1 MCDQELSKKI
11 IFTDIDATLIET
23 VPTNYNISLNIV
35 DEVKKMNIPLILC
48 SSKTRVEQIRIRKLL
63 RLKDPY
69 IVENGGAII
78 IPNNYFSISINDK
91 TNNEIVD
98 EVIKLGVSAQEIRFK
113 LNEIRDRFDL
123 SFKGVSD
130 LSIDE
135 ISKITGLDTNA
146 LEGINK
152 REYGETILEID
163 KREKKILSTEVEKIG
178 FRIIHGGRFF
188 DITGGN
194 DKGAA
199 MKVLLDIYSKH
210 LNCKFTSFAIGDSK
224 NDESM
229 FEVADF
235 PMLVKNQ
242 KGEWINTNVKNITKL
257 DGIGPEGWYRAL
269 ELISKKY
276 YD

>member
-1 MCDQELSKKI
+1 MSKKI
-11 IFTDIDATLIET
+11 IFTDIDGTLIET

-91 TNNEIVD
+91 TNIEIVD

-210 LNCKFTSFAIGDSK
+210 LNCKFTSFANGDSK

-269 ELISKKY
+269 ELISKQH